1 MKNYFK
7 TYLLIAF
14 CVGVIVGYLFATVLF
29 FFADKDNTAQT
40 THTKPVQNEKQLA
53 AIQIQY
59 EQKLEVLSKR
69 NDSLSTQLIQKKTS
83 LRKSSDKV
91 LVLQTQVKDLM
102 NDYAAI
108 DSAATETVDSAA
120 LISNCE
126 EMQTRVKDLIGES
139 EVKDSIAYSVINTLE
154 DEIKNKDSTIDLHKF
169 QYQLTKSKLS
179 EMLFN
184 QQVLQDDNDKL
195 RKQIKRKKA
204 GNFLLK
210 TGILILSGIT
220 LKSVIH

>member
-14 CVGVIVGYLFATVLF
+14 CIGVIVGYLFATVLIF
-29 FFADKDNTAQT
+29 FTDKDNTAHT
-40 THTKPVQNEKQLA
+40 TYVKPVQTEKQMA
-53 AIQIQY
+53 AIQVQY
-59 EQKLEVLSKR
+59 EQKLQVLSRR
-69 NDSLSTQLIQKKTS
+69 NDSLTTQLSQKKLS

-91 LVLQTQVKDLM
+91 LVLQTQVEDLM

-126 EMQTRVKDLIGES
+126 EMQERVKDLIGET

-179 EMLFN
+179 DMRFN
-184 QQVLQDDNDKL
+184 QQVLQDDNNKL
-195 RKQIKRKKA
+195 RKQIKRKKV

-210 TGILILSGIT
+210 TGMLILSGIT